1 MNAALNERPA
11 ITAPEARQ
19 IAESVID
26 TMLGRAFDPERSDDV
41 AGAEAAT
48 FMLRMHREGLLVAPL
63 SDTEHAVAPPSMV
76 DPAVAE
82 AADAVLVTSDEVV
95 ELVSRKLTEITPM
108 IAENA
113 IRGLGL
119 DDLQPRGLILGCSCC
134 QPRTRASVV

>member
-1 MNAALNERPA
+1 MHTTQNESPALT
-11 ITAPEARQ
+11 IQEARQ

-26 TMLGRAFDPERSDDV
+26 TMLGRAFDPERSDDM

-63 SDTEHAVAPPSMV
+63 SDAEHAVAPPSMV

-82 AADAVLVTSDEVV
+82 AADAVLVTSDEIV
-95 ELVSRKLTEITPM
+95 EVVSRKLAEITPV

-119 DDLQPRGLILGCSCC
+119 DDQPSRGLILGCNCC
-134 QPRTRASVV
+134 QPRSRASIA